1 MKKKIHK
8 ILICSLMF
16 VLFTSLV
23 GCKNLNIKEEIS
35 HTYDSMLHV
44 YPSTNP
50 NYSILNEE
58 EKEILDIVVR
68 KFKNYKA
75 ADIVAYIESTDEP
88 QLNLLD
94 ITPIMSAESYKLR

>member
-1 MKKKIHK
+1 
-8 ILICSLMF
+8 
-16 VLFTSLV
+16 
-23 GCKNLNIKEEIS
+23 
-35 HTYDSMLHV
+35 MLHV

-75 ADIVAYIESTDEP
+75 ADIVAYMHGEK
-88 QLNLLD
+88 
-94 ITPIMSAESYKLR
+94 AYKETKNGEIIPFSIAKEIRKF